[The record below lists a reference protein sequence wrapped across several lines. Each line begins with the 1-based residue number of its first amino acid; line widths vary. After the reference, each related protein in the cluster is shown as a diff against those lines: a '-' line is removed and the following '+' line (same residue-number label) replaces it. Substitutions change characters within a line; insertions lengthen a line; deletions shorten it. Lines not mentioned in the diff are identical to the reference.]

1 MGYRGSLYVSH
12 GTFPEDGFPGAIAL
26 IAPVRIVAARAHAPP
41 PFWLIGAIYLRTR
54 CGTVPKGIEYVQDAD
69 QQFKAGQTYGDLP
82 APAGGEKTFVGWFTE
97 QSGGSEV
104 KADTKVMYVDT
115 QTLYAHWN

>member
-1 MGYRGSLYVSH
+1 MGYRGSPYVSH
-12 GTFPEDGFPGAIAL
+12 GTFSGGRIPRGDSPHRSGTHRGRPGS
-26 IAPVRIVAARAHAPP
+26 RPP

-69 QQFKAGQTYGDLP
+69 QQFKAGQTCGDLP
-82 APAGGEKTFVGWFTE
+82 APTSGGKTFAGWFTE